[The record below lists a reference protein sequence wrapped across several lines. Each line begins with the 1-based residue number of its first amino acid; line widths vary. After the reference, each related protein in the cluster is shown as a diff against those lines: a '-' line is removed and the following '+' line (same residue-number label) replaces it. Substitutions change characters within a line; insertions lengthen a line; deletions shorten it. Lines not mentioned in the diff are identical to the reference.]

1 MFRENIKYVVLSV
14 KRYLS
19 PEAGSSFRCSPRGP
33 LWISFGFIFWK
44 FSPPTEKSF
53 ILTEGRKDGRT
64 ILKSRKN
71 MVFGNISKSTQY
83 FFLIVSGPHR
93 RLLKTSFGSF
103 RIGKI
108 GNFSTQKSPNNILW
122 KSRKKPTFQEYL
134 KNYSI
139 FFSDCFWSPQKS
151 FEDISW
157 NFPNWKNRKIFH
169 LKIA

>member
-1 MFRENIKYVVLSV
+1 MDTNSIIPPKRDHPLGDPLGVPFDSLFVLYSD
-14 KRYLS
+14 
-19 PEAGSSFRCSPRGP
+19 
-33 LWISFGFIFWK
+33 K
-44 FSPPTEKSF
+44 FFLLRKKV
-53 ILTEGRKDGRT
+53 LYCWRKDGRT

-108 GNFSTQKSPNNILW
+108 GNFSTQKSPNKIFW
-122 KSRKKPTFQEYL
+122 KSRKKHTFQEYF

-139 FFSDCFWSPQKS
+139 FFPDCFWSPQKS
-151 FEDISW
+151 FEDIFW
-157 NFPNWKNRKIFH
+157 NFLNWKNRKIFH